1 MKHHLKLFPVFILFF
16 SAPLITKAQQQA
28 AGGELSKEVA
38 RALKVICPQNDDIC
52 KLLKELQ
59 IKVTRF
65 RQQEQMKDTEGLFAN
80 VEGIKYVFKLIDERY
95 KKMPVKP
102 LELTHFLQSRYNF
115 IVIYLHSYL
124 NKYRKKLIADIEV
137 SWKERKQHF
146 ACFKQELE
154 SANPSRHKLN
164 NHKDTLTKIYQKLI
178 KQNKEL
184 KEMYE
189 TLEPVYTALV
199 AKEPKVTPNLQ
210 AIKEKIIEQ
219 NFLLRKLRQDLERIP
234 R

>member
-124 NKYRKKLIADIEV
+124 NKYRKKIIADIEV

-154 SANPSRHKLN
+154 SANPSRDKLN

>member
-1 MKHHLKLFPVFILFF
+1 MKHHLKLLHVFILFF
-16 SAPLITKAQQQA
+16 VSPLITKAQQQA
-28 AGGELSKEVA
+28 AGGEVSKEVA
-38 RALKVICPQNDDIC
+38 RALKVVCPQSDDIC

-65 RQQEQMKDTEGLFAN
+65 RQQEQMEDTEGLFAN

-95 KKMPVKP
+95 KKMSVKP

-124 NKYRKKLIADIEV
+124 DKYRKELIARIEV

-146 ACFKQELE
+146 AYFKQELE
-154 SANPSRHKLN
+154 SANPSRDKLN

-199 AKEPKVTPNLQ
+199 AKEPKVAPNLE
-210 AIKEKIIEQ
+210 AIKEKVIEQ

>member
-154 SANPSRHKLN
+154 SANPSRDKLN